1 MLNINV
7 LEVLIILLKQIFCL
21 ENSIVRDAVTG

>member
-21 ENSIVRDAVTG
+21 ENSIVRDTVTG